1 MRNASKISDSVD
13 GIPTEQRGRETC
25 AQVGT
30 MALWLIALLTS
41 SLGCA
46 SQQVSSE
53 SNDAGAP
60 TADVQ
65 AADAAATPDT
75 GSTNDTGSSTQ
86 SDGATTN
93 PDSAKYDAVGPHLV
107 GIQTIEIAMSHSK
120 TIGAVWYPTKAKGTN
135 HAYPP
140 VFNPAVKP
148 YAGAAYTDAPPDC
161 SAPWPV
167 IVHSHGSTTAY
178 HDMAWL
184 AEHLASHGAVIIA
197 VNHVGNTA
205 GISNVNYPA
214 MAAQRP
220 ADVAEAFD
228 WLIKEAKRSGGPLEG
243 CVDASAGYVASG
255 YSFGGFT
262 AYAVGG
268 ARIDNVAMQQ
278 SFFFGDDRVRGV
290 MTFAPWDAFGSMTT
304 GTAKIKVPVLTI
316 GPARDQLIGP
326 DYKVMHSSVTSKPK
340 ILGEFADAGHLT
352 LMANSCGKELFQ
364 DGCGPGT
371 WVNLDDFKRQVSQGA
386 TAFFAYLNGK
396 KNALKTIVDEAG
408 LVEWTVEIQ

>member
-1 MRNASKISDSVD
+1 MRNVSRMSESV
-13 GIPTEQRGRETC
+13 PTIATNQRSRETY
-25 AQVGT
+25 ARMGIIE
-30 MALWLIALLTS
+30 LWLIALLTF
-41 SLGCA
+41 SLGCS

-53 SNDAGAP
+53 SVDAGSPA
-60 TADVQ
+60 ADVQ
-65 AADAAATPDT
+65 VTDAAVTQDTASAT
-75 GSTNDTGSSTQ
+75 DTGSSARADT
-86 SDGATTN
+86 STTS
-93 PDSAKYDAVGPHLV
+93 PDSAKYSAVGPHLV

-120 TIGAVWYPTKAKGTN
+120 TIGALWYPTKTKGTN

-148 YAGAAYTDAPPDC
+148 FAGAAYTDATPDC

-184 AEHLASHGAVIIA
+184 AEHLASHGAVIIS

-228 WLIKEAKRSGGPLEG
+228 WLIKEAKRSGSPLEG
-243 CVDASAGYVASG
+243 CVDPSAGYVVSG

-268 ARIDNVAMQQ
+268 ARVDNVAMQQ
-278 SFFFGDDRVRGV
+278 SFYFGDERARAV

-304 GTAKIKVPVLTI
+304 GTAKIKIPVLTI

-326 DYKVMHSSVTSKPK
+326 DYKVMHGSVTSKPK
-340 ILGEFADAGHLT
+340 ILGEFPDAGHLT

-371 WVNLDDFKRQVSQGA
+371 WVNLDDFKRQVRLGS
-386 TAFFAYLNGK
+386 TAFFAHLNGDK
-396 KNALKTIVDEAG
+396 GALKAIVDEAG
-408 LVEWTVEIQ
+408 LVDWTVEIQ